1 MAARAAGRPT
11 GANVRVDLPAPP
23 HHIDPPPR
31 SCAYSRHEHRTP
43 DLTQSTLSDLGW
55 SQRHIV
61 QLTDDDTPFTPAR
74 VNKVSRTRI
83 TALSADGPLRLVTQ
97 GDESTGDY
105 VTGDWVLADTAENI
119 VIRRLDRDTLLTRRA
134 AGSGME
140 TQLIAANVDT
150 LAIVT
155 SCNADFN
162 VARLERYLAMA
173 ASAGCLPLIVL
184 TKADMAE
191 DAADYARRA
200 EALSPLANALI
211 MDATAQDAAEVLK
224 AWAKDGQTLA
234 LVGSSGVGKTTLA
247 NALTGAQEATAGIR
261 EDDAKGRHTTTSR
274 GLSRTIFGG
283 WLIDTPGMRALRLND
298 AADGI
303 GAVFA
308 DIEALTTQ
316 CKFRDCSHMT
326 EPGCAVQAAIAAGD
340 LDADR
345 VKRFAKLIR
354 EEEMNHEARHEAR
367 AREKSFHQSVKSA
380 QAASRHKR
388 GKKA

>member
-1 MAARAAGRPT
+1 M
-11 GANVRVDLPAPP
+11 
-23 HHIDPPPR
+23 ID
-31 SCAYSRHEHRTP
+31 T
-43 DLTQSTLSDLGW
+43 TLADLGW
-55 SQRHIV
+55 TNRHV
-61 QLTDDDTPFTPAR
+61 AQLTDEDAGATPAR
-74 VNKVSRTRI
+74 INKVSRTRI
-83 TALSADGPLRLVTQ
+83 TAFGPDGPLRLVTQ
-97 GDESTGDY
+97 GEESTGDY
-105 VTGDWVLADTAENI
+105 VTGDWVLADADAGL
-119 VIRRLDRDTLLTRRA
+119 VIRRLERDTLLTRRA

-150 LAIVT
+150 LGIVT

-173 ASAGCLPLIVL
+173 ASAGCLPLIIL
-184 TKADMAE
+184 TKADIC
-191 DAADYARRA
+191 DDPRDYARRA
-200 EALSPLANALI
+200 EALSPLASALA
-211 MDATAQDAAEVLK
+211 MDATADDAAELLK
-224 AWAKDGQTLA
+224 PWSKDGQTFA

-247 NALTGAQEATAGIR
+247 NVLTGADDATAGIR

-274 GLSRTIFGG
+274 GLARTIFGG

-316 CKFRDCSHMT
+316 CKFRDCAHVA
-326 EPGCAVQAAIAAGD
+326 EPGCAVQAAIAEGR

-367 AREKSFHQSVKSA
+367 AREKTFHKMVKTAQS
-380 QAASRHKR
+380 ASRHKR
-388 GKKA
+388 GKKT

>member
-1 MAARAAGRPT
+1 MTNPTLAA
-11 GANVRVDLPAPP
+11 
-23 HHIDPPPR
+23 
-31 SCAYSRHEHRTP
+31 
-43 DLTQSTLSDLGW
+43 LGW
-55 SQRHIV
+55 SQRHTA
-61 QLTDDDTPFTPAR
+61 QLTDADASLVPAR
-74 VNKVSRTRI
+74 VNRVSRTRL
-83 TALSADGPLRLVTQ
+83 TALSEGGALSLLTQSAD
-97 GDESTGDY
+97 SSGDY
-105 VTGDWVLADTAENI
+105 ATGDWVLTDPETGLIA
-119 VIRRLDRDTLLTRRA
+119 RRLDRDTLLSRRA
-134 AGSGME
+134 AGSGLE

-184 TKADMAE
+184 TKSDLTE
-191 DAADYARRA
+191 DARDYARRA
-200 EALSPLANALI
+200 EALSPLASAIALNAK
-211 MDATAQDAAEVLK
+211 AEDAAEVLK
-224 AWAKDGQTLA
+224 PWAKDGQTLA

-247 NALTGAQEATAGIR
+247 NALTGAEDATAGIR

-274 GLSRTIFGG
+274 GLARTIFGG

-298 AADGI
+298 ASDGI

-308 DIEALTTQ
+308 DIEALAEQ
-316 CKFRDCSHMT
+316 CKFRDCQHEA

-345 VKRFAKLIR
+345 LRRFGKLVR
-354 EEEMNHEARHEAR
+354 EDEINHESAHERR
-367 AREKSFHQSVKSA
+367 AREKGFHRMVKSV

-388 GKKA
+388 GKR

>member
-1 MAARAAGRPT
+1 MS
-11 GANVRVDLPAPP
+11 D
-23 HHIDPPPR
+23 
-31 SCAYSRHEHRTP
+31 TP
-43 DLTQSTLSDLGW
+43 QSTLSDLGW
-55 SQRHIV
+55 STRHTV
-61 QLTDDDTPFTPAR
+61 QLSDEDAALTPAR

-83 TALSADGPLRLVTQ
+83 TALSADGALRLTTQ

-105 VTGDWVLADTAENI
+105 VTGDWVLADTSENF

-150 LAIVT
+150 LAVVT

-173 ASAGCLPLIVL
+173 ASAGCVPLIVL
-184 TKADMAE
+184 TKSDMADDPE
-191 DAADYARRA
+191 DYASRA
-200 EALSPLANALI
+200 EALSPLANAI
-211 MDATAQDAAEVLK
+211 TMNATADDAAEQLR

-247 NALTGAQEATAGIR
+247 NALTGADEATADIR

-274 GLSRTIFGG
+274 GLSRTMFGG

-303 GAVFA
+303 GAVFS
-308 DIEALTTQ
+308 DIEALTQT
-316 CKFRDCSHMT
+316 CKFRDCSHES
-326 EPGCAVQAAIAAGD
+326 EPGCAVQAAIKAGD

-345 VKRFAKLIR
+345 MKRFAKLIR

-367 AREKSFHQSVKSA
+367 ARDKAFHKSVKSA

-388 GKKA
+388 GKK

>member
-1 MAARAAGRPT
+1 MT
-11 GANVRVDLPAPP
+11 D
-23 HHIDPPPR
+23 
-31 SCAYSRHEHRTP
+31 TK
-43 DLTQSTLSDLGW
+43 LTALGW
-55 SQRHIV
+55 SQRHIA
-61 QLTDDDTPFTPAR
+61 QLDDGDTDLTPAR

-97 GDESTGDY
+97 GEDSTGKY
-105 VTGDWVLADTAENI
+105 VTGDWVLADVEEGF
-119 VIRRLDRDTLLTRRA
+119 VIRGLERDTLLTRRA

-184 TKADMAE
+184 TKSDMADDPRE
-191 DAADYARRA
+191 YARRA
-200 EALSPLANALI
+200 EALSPLASALA
-211 MDATAQDAAEVLK
+211 MDATADDAAEVLK
-224 AWAKDGQTLA
+224 PWAKDGQTLA

-247 NALTGAQEATAGIR
+247 NALTGAEEATAGIR

-308 DIEALTTQ
+308 DIEALAET
-316 CKFRDCSHMT
+316 CKFRDCAHVA

-345 VKRFAKLIR
+345 LKRFSKLIR

-367 AREKSFHQSVKSA
+367 AREKSFHKAVKVAQS
-380 QAASRHKR
+380 ASRHKR
-388 GKKA
+388 GKKT

>member
-1 MAARAAGRPT
+1 MTEPT
-11 GANVRVDLPAPP
+11 
-23 HHIDPPPR
+23 
-31 SCAYSRHEHRTP
+31 
-43 DLTQSTLSDLGW
+43 LTDLGW
-55 SQRHIV
+55 TQRHID
-61 QLTDDDTPFTPAR
+61 QLTDEDAGTTPAR

-83 TALSADGPLRLVTQ
+83 TALAADGALRLVTQ
-97 GDESTGDY
+97 GEESTGDY
-105 VTGDWVLADTAENI
+105 VTGDWVLANTEESL
-119 VIRRLDRDTLLTRRA
+119 VLRRLERDTLLTRRA

-150 LAIVT
+150 LGIVT

-173 ASAGCLPLIVL
+173 ASAGCVPLIIL
-184 TKADMAE
+184 TKSDMCD
-191 DAADYARRA
+191 DALDYTRRA
-200 EALSPLANALI
+200 EALSPLANAIAL
-211 MDATAQDAAEVLK
+211 DATADDAAEVLK
-224 AWAKDGQTLA
+224 PWAKDGQTFA

-247 NALTGAQEATAGIR
+247 NALTGAEEATAGIR

-303 GAVFA
+303 DAVFS
-308 DIEALTTQ
+308 DIDALTEQ
-316 CKFRDCSHMT
+316 CKFRDCSHES
-326 EPGCAVQAAIAAGD
+326 EPGCAVQAAIAAGT

-345 VKRFAKLIR
+345 VRRFAKLVR

-367 AREKSFHQSVKSA
+367 AREKGVHKMIRST
-380 QAASRHKR
+380 QAATRHKR
-388 GKKA
+388 GKKT

>member
-1 MAARAAGRPT
+1 M
-11 GANVRVDLPAPP
+11 
-23 HHIDPPPR
+23 
-31 SCAYSRHEHRTP
+31 
-43 DLTQSTLSDLGW
+43 TQTLSDLGW
-55 SQRHIV
+55 TNRHRA
-61 QLTDDDTPFTPAR
+61 QLTDEDAALRPAR

-83 TALSADGPLRLVTQ
+83 TALSADGALRLITR
-97 GDESTGDY
+97 GEDSTGDY
-105 VTGDWVLADTAENI
+105 VTGDWVLADTAGNL

-184 TKADMAE
+184 TKSDLAD
-191 DAADYARRA
+191 DPRDYARRA
-200 EALSPLANALI
+200 EALSPLASAIAMNAK
-211 MDATAQDAAEVLK
+211 AEDAAGILK
-224 AWAKDGQTLA
+224 PWAKDGQTLA

-247 NALTGAQEATAGIR
+247 NALTNAAEATAGIR

-298 AADGI
+298 ASLGI

-308 DIEALTTQ
+308 DIEALAET
-316 CKFRDCSHMT
+316 CKFRDCTHAT

-340 LDADR
+340 LEADR
-345 VKRFAKLIR
+345 LRRFSKLIR

-367 AREKSFHQSVKSA
+367 AREKSFHKMVKTAQS
-380 QAASRHKR
+380 ASRHKR
-388 GKKA
+388 GKKT

>member
-1 MAARAAGRPT
+1 MSDT
-11 GANVRVDLPAPP
+11 P
-23 HHIDPPPR
+23 HSP
-31 SCAYSRHEHRTP
+31 
-43 DLTQSTLSDLGW
+43 LSDLGW
-55 SQRHIV
+55 STRHIA
-61 QLTDDDTPFTPAR
+61 QLTDDDAALTPAR

-83 TALSADGPLRLVTQ
+83 TALSADGALRLTTQ
-97 GDESTGDY
+97 SDESTGDY
-105 VTGDWVLADTAENI
+105 VTGDWVLADLSENF
-119 VIRRLDRDTLLTRRA
+119 VIRRLERDTLLTRRA

-173 ASAGCLPLIVL
+173 ASAGCVPLIVL
-184 TKADMAE
+184 TKSDIAD
-191 DAADYARRA
+191 DPKDYARRA
-200 EALSPLANALI
+200 EALSPLANVI
-211 MDATAQDAAEVLK
+211 TMNATADDAAEQLRE
-224 AWAKDGQTLA
+224 WTRDGQTLA

-247 NALTGAQEATAGIR
+247 NALTGADEATAAIR

-303 GAVFA
+303 GAVFS
-308 DIEALTTQ
+308 DIDALTEQ
-316 CKFRDCSHMT
+316 CKFRDCSHES
-326 EPGCAVQAAIAAGD
+326 EPGCAIQAAIKAGD

-345 VKRFAKLIR
+345 VKRFAKLMG

-367 AREKSFHQSVKSA
+367 ARDKALHKSIKTA

-388 GKKA
+388 GKKS

>member
-1 MAARAAGRPT
+1 MT
-11 GANVRVDLPAPP
+11 
-23 HHIDPPPR
+23 H
-31 SCAYSRHEHRTP
+31 Y
-43 DLTQSTLSDLGW
+43 TLADLGW
-55 SQRHIV
+55 SARHIA
-61 QLTDDDTPFTPAR
+61 QLEPEETDATPAR

-83 TALSADGPLRLVTQ
+83 TALSANGPLRLVTQ

-105 VTGDWVLADTAENI
+105 VTGDWVLADVDQGLVT
-119 VIRRLDRDTLLTRRA
+119 RRLERDTLLTRRA

-150 LAIVT
+150 LGIVT

-173 ASAGCLPLIVL
+173 ASAGCLPLIIL
-184 TKADMAE
+184 TKSDMC
-191 DAADYARRA
+191 DDPRDYERRA
-200 EALSPLANALI
+200 EALSPLANALAI
-211 MDATAQDAAEVLK
+211 DATADDAAEQLR
-224 AWAKDGQTLA
+224 AWATDGQTLA

-247 NALTGAQEATAGIR
+247 NALTGAEEATAGVR
-261 EDDAKGRHTTTSR
+261 EGDAKGRHTTTSR

-308 DIEALTTQ
+308 DIEALAET
-316 CKFRDCSHMT
+316 CKFRDCSHEA
-326 EPGCAVQAAIAAGD
+326 EPGCAVKAAIAAGN

-345 VKRFAKLIR
+345 VKRFEKLVR
-354 EEEMNHEARHEAR
+354 EDEMNHEARHEAR
-367 AREKSFHQSVKSA
+367 AREKELQRMVRNT

-388 GKKA
+388 PK